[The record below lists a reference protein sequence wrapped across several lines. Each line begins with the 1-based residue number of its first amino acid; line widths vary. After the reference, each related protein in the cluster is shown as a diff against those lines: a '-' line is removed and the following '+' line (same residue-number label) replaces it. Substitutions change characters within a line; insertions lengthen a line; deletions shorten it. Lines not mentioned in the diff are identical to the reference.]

1 MLKYSL
7 LKACIFLQAFFGFY
21 TLAFAQTDK
30 NTWVWEQIGIKSNA
44 PLLAPKKEILIAII
58 DDAFDLNHPFLKAY
72 YYNNPK
78 EIPGNNIDDDN
89 NGKTDD
95 ATGWD
100 FSDNDANVSPPLN
113 AIERFSHGTK
123 VAGILVQTLQKL
135 CGQNTS
141 FKILPI
147 KTASDTRKTN
157 YIIDGYSG
165 INYALEQKADIIITC
180 WSGGE
185 FDIERENILKKAQ
198 NQGSLLICSAGNFY
212 ADKPLMP
219 AAFPWAIA
227 VAALDKS
234 KHKYVVSNY
243 GNFID
248 IAAPS
253 DSITT
258 IYPLETGFKQQL
270 SATSAAT
277 PIIGGVVAAFMAA
290 YPDLQAQDF
299 DRLLK
304 NTAQPIE
311 QYNSL
316 YAGKLGAGLVNV
328 DNLRNYIETKQLAN
342 RFIQTKAY
350 LPLWQDRAKELT
362 FKVAPTGKYPTYKL
376 LLSQPFLSKNTI
388 NVSLYQNNQIK
399 DTTLTSTQLSQPYVF
414 KADSFQVNLATKP
427 FKGKNAY
434 LYYEAQ
440 PIDSSVLYCR
450 DKIVVKGSEGYIEDG
465 SGNENYANRCSCKWL
480 IEVPEGK
487 RIKIDFEAF
496 DTEAK
501 TDQVYFFAD
510 DGTEHPILAI
520 FSGPDIPPFITSWY
534 NKVLVWFV
542 SNESK
547 SHKGWRLHYQA
558 IDDK

>member
-7 LKACIFLQAFFGFY
+7 LKACICLQAFFGFC
-21 TLAFAQTDK
+21 TLAVAQTDK
-30 NTWVWEQIGIKSNA
+30 NEWVWQQIGIKPDM
-44 PLLAPKKEILIAII
+44 PLLVPKKEILIAVI
-58 DDAFDLNHPFLKAY
+58 DDAFDLNHPFLKSY
-72 YYNNPK
+72 YYKNPK

-95 ATGWD
+95 AIGWD
-100 FSDNDANVSPPLN
+100 FSDNDANVNPPMN

-123 VAGILVQTLQKL
+123 VTGILVQTLQKL
-135 CGQNTS
+135 CGQNVS

-147 KTASDTRKTN
+147 KTASDVRKSN

-198 NQGSLLICSAGNFY
+198 RQGSLLVCSAGNFF

-227 VAALDKS
+227 VAALDKN

-243 GNFID
+243 GTFVD
-248 IAAPS
+248 ISAPS
-253 DSITT
+253 DSIATT
-258 IYPLETGFKQQL
+258 YPLETGFKHQL

-277 PIIGGVVAAFMAA
+277 PIVGGVVAAFMAA
-290 YPDLQAQDF
+290 YPQLEAQDF

-311 QYNSL
+311 KYNTL
-316 YAGKLGAGLVNV
+316 YAGKLGAGLINVN
-328 DNLRNYIETKQLAN
+328 NLRNYVETKRAAN

-350 LPLWQDRAKELT
+350 LPLWQDKAKELT
-362 FKVAPTGKYPTYKL
+362 FKIAPTGKYPTYKL

-414 KADSFQVNLATKP
+414 QADSFQVHLASKP
-427 FKGKNAY
+427 FKGKNTY

-440 PIDSSVLYCR
+440 PIDSSILYCR
-450 DKIVVKGSEGYIEDG
+450 DKILVKGEEGYIEDG
-465 SGNENYANRCSCKWL
+465 SGDEDYANRCSCKWL
-480 IEVPEGK
+480 IEVPKGK

-501 TDQVYFFAD
+501 IDQVYFFAD

-520 FSGPDIPPFITSWY
+520 FSGPDIPPVITSWY
-534 NKVLVWFV
+534 NKILVWFV

>member
-7 LKACIFLQAFFGFY
+7 HKACICLQAFFGFC
-21 TLAFAQTDK
+21 TLALAQTDK
-30 NTWVWEQIGIKSNA
+30 NEWVWAQIGIKPDA
-44 PLLAPKKEILIAII
+44 PLLVSKKEILIAII
-58 DDAFDLNHPFLKAY
+58 DDAFDLNHQFLKAY
-72 YYNNPK
+72 YYRNLK

-95 ATGWD
+95 AIGWD
-100 FSDNDANVSPPLN
+100 FSDNDANVNPPLN
-113 AIERFSHGTK
+113 ALERFSHGTK

-135 CGQNTS
+135 CVQNTS

-147 KTASDTRKTN
+147 KTASDVRKSN

-165 INYALEQKADIIITC
+165 INYALEQKADIIITS

-185 FDIERENILKKAQ
+185 FDIEREKILKKAQ
-198 NQGSLLICSAGNFY
+198 SQGTLLICSAGNFY

-227 VAALDKS
+227 VTALDKN
-234 KHKYVVSNY
+234 KHRYVVSNY
-243 GNFID
+243 GNFVD

-253 DSITT
+253 DSIATV
-258 IYPLETGFKQQL
+258 YPLETGFKHQL

-277 PIIGGVVAAFMAA
+277 PIVGGVVAAFMAA
-290 YPDLQAQDF
+290 YSDLQAQDF

-311 QYNSL
+311 QYNTL
-316 YAGKLGAGLVNV
+316 YAGKLGAGLINVN
-328 DNLRNYIETKQLAN
+328 NLRNYVETKQAAS
-342 RFIQTKAY
+342 RFTQTKAY
-350 LPLWQDRAKELT
+350 LPLWQEKAKELT

-376 LLSQPFLSKNTI
+376 LLSQPLIGKNTI
-388 NVSLYQNNQIK
+388 DVALFNNTQKK

-414 KADSFQVNLATKP
+414 QADSFQVRVATKP
-427 FKGKNAY
+427 FKGKNTY

-440 PIDSSVLYCR
+440 PIDSSVLYCH
-450 DKIVVKGSEGYIEDG
+450 DKILVKGEEGYIEDG
-465 SGNENYANRCSCKWL
+465 SGNEDYANRCSCKWL

-487 RIKIDFEAF
+487 RIKIEFEAF

-520 FSGPDIPPFITSWY
+520 FSGPDIPPVITSWY
-534 NKVLVWFV
+534 NKILVWFV
-542 SNESK
+542 SNESR